1 MPYELI
7 IFDCDGVLV
16 DSERIAIR
24 IESEGLTALGWTLS
38 QEEVI
43 ERFVGRSAAY
53 GHAEIVAKL
62 GAAIAESW
70 SAEFWRRY
78 RAALET
84 DVVAV
89 EGVVEA
95 LDQINTLTCVASSS
109 DHDHLRLVLGRT
121 GLYPRFE
128 GRIFSATEVQNG
140 KPAPDLFLHAAATL
154 GVAPSS
160 CAVIEDSAPGIIAAQ
175 SAGMDAYAF
184 IGGVTPPERL
194 LLPGVVPVANMRDLP
209 RQLRSRGG

>member
-62 GAAIAESW
+62 GVAIAESW
-70 SAEFWRRY
+70 STEFWRKY

-84 DVVAV
+84 EAVAV

-95 LDQINTLTCVASSS
+95 LDQIDTLACVASSS
-109 DHDHLRLVLGRT
+109 GDRKSTRL
-121 GLYPRFE
+121 
-128 GRIFSATEVQNG
+128 N
-140 KPAPDLFLHAAATL
+140 
-154 GVAPSS
+154 SS
-160 CAVIEDSAPGIIAAQ
+160 H
-175 SAGMDAYAF
+175 
-184 IGGVTPPERL
+184 
-194 LLPGVVPVANMRDLP
+194 
-209 RQLRSRGG
+209 